1 MGNLYLGVKS
11 CPSTEKYHP
20 VKMRA
25 YKVQPKL
32 PRRHLKS
39 GECLFQEGDPGDF
52 AYIIEKGEIEISTF
66 IDSKYTVLNTLSPGS
81 MFGEL
86 AIVDGTARSASAYAK
101 TDTVLTIVTEEQVN
115 SRIQEA
121 DPIIRL
127 LFTIVMRYFR
137 SDSERFRANI
147 DDNEQKSCSFEHSQY
162 NQRITEAIELIKL
175 ESDLRNAIEQKQ
187 LQLVYQPI
195 IDLETSKIA
204 GFEALLRW
212 HSPTRDYVSPGVFI
226 PLAES
231 TSLIVPLG
239 EWVTE
244 EAVKALSAIKEQTN
258 QEVFISINV
267 AKRQIESA
275 TFLAFLQQKIK
286 STEIKTKQIKLEILE
301 RSLFEGENAMDLA
314 QDCRS
319 LGFPLVIDDFGTGYA
334 NLAYLKQFQFDTIKI
349 DKCFIDDLET
359 NSRDYSICRA
369 LIALSH
375 GLEMSVVAEG
385 IETANQANILK
396 ELGCNFGQGYF
407 FSPPVPLEKAI
418 ALIQS

>member
-1 MGNLYLGVKS
+1 
-11 CPSTEKYHP
+11 
-20 VKMRA
+20 MRS
-25 YKVQPKL
+25 YKIQPKL

-39 GECLFQEGDPGDF
+39 GECLFREGDPGDF
-52 AYIIEKGEIEISTF
+52 AYIIDQGEMEISTF
-66 IDSKYTVLNTLSPGS
+66 IDGQYTVLSTLSPGS

-86 AIVDGTARSASAYAK
+86 AIVDGSARSASAYAK

-127 LFTIVMRYFR
+127 LFTVVMRYFR
-137 SDSERFRANI
+137 SDSERFRAHKEE
-147 DDNEQKSCSFEHSQY
+147 DEQKSDSCEDSKY

-187 LQLVYQPI
+187 LHLVYQPI

-212 HSPTRDYVSPGVFI
+212 YSPTRDYVSPGVFI

-231 TSLIVPLG
+231 TSLIIPIG

-244 EAVKALSAIKEQTN
+244 ESIKGLLAIKEQTN

-267 AKRQIESA
+267 AQRQIESA
-275 TFLAFLQQKIK
+275 TFLAFLQQKIT

-314 QDCRS
+314 QACRS

-369 LIALSH
+369 LIALAH
-375 GLEMSVVAEG
+375 GLEMTIVAEG
-385 IETANQANILK
+385 IETANQAKILK

>member
-1 MGNLYLGVKS
+1 
-11 CPSTEKYHP
+11 
-20 VKMRA
+20 MRS
-25 YKVQPKL
+25 YKIQPKL
-32 PRRHLKS
+32 PRRHLRA
-39 GECLFQEGDPGDF
+39 GECLFREGDPGDF
-52 AYIIEKGEIEISTF
+52 AYIIDEGEIEISTF
-66 IDSKYTVLNTLSPGS
+66 IDGQHTVLNTLPPGS

-86 AIVDGTARSASAYAK
+86 AVVDKSARSASAHAK
-101 TDTVLTIVTEEQVN
+101 TDTVLTIVTAEQVN

-127 LFTIVMRYFR
+127 LFTVVMRYFR
-137 SDSERFRANI
+137 LDSERFRANKEE
-147 DDNEQKSCSFEHSQY
+147 DEHKSQSFDSSQY
-162 NQRITEAIELIKL
+162 TQRITEAIELIRL

-187 LQLVYQPI
+187 LKLVYQPI
-195 IDLETSKIA
+195 INFATSKIA

-212 HSPTRDYVSPGVFI
+212 YSPAREYVSPGVFI

-231 TSLIVPLG
+231 TSLIIPIG

-244 EAVKALSAIKEQTN
+244 EAIRGLLAIEEQTK
-258 QEVFISINV
+258 QQVFVSINV

-286 STEIKTKQIKLEILE
+286 STEIKTSQIKLEILE
-301 RSLFEGENAMDLA
+301 RSLFEGEDAMDLA
-314 QDCRS
+314 QACRS

-349 DKCFIDDLET
+349 DKCFVDDLDT
-359 NSRDYSICRA
+359 NSRDYSICHA

-375 GLEMSVVAEG
+375 GLEMTVVAEG
-385 IETANQANILK
+385 IETATQAKILK

-407 FSPPVPLEKAI
+407 FSRPVPLEEAI